1 MSSGVCRLKSGPL
14 RSAFVPSPHMTSL
27 QRIQMKFGD
36 LDTIMSHLSPKG
48 DFAMC
53 VEFQQLSLPA
63 LKVGLVM
70 PSTVHHLL

>member
-1 MSSGVCRLKSGPL
+1 
-14 RSAFVPSPHMTSL
+14 MTSL